1 MYKSKVILFERDLDT
16 GHVVLIKI
24 DKRATLEKM
33 KSNLDTIVA
42 KSPLLRDFHF
52 EYTIVSIENPQ
63 PDSAYY
69 TMSQADLQKVVADNQ
84 LAKNRRKK

>member
-1 MYKSKVILFERDLDT
+1 MSKPKVILFERDLDT

-24 DKRATLEKM
+24 DKRAALEKM

-52 EYTIVSIENPQ
+52 EYTIVSIANPKS
-63 PDSAYY
+63 DLEYY
-69 TMSQADLQKVVADNQ
+69 NMAQVDLKKVVADNQ
-84 LAKNRRKK
+84 SVKNRRSK